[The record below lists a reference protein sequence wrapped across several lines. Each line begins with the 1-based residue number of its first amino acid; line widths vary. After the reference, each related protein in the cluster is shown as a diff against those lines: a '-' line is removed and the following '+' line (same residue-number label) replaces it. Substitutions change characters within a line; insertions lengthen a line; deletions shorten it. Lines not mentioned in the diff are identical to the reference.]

1 MFNNI
6 KNIIDGK
13 IVKDCNFKVFNI
25 QKKCEKCQEI
35 IFKELNIINKGINV
49 LNIKKNTIT
58 VLCGNK
64 IISNELQIRKNN
76 ILKKIKK
83 EVDFNIEDIKITI

>member
-6 KNIIDGK
+6 KNIIDKK
-13 IVKDCNFKVFNI
+13 IIKDSNFKIINI

-35 IFKELNIINKGINV
+35 VSKELNIINKNINV
-49 LNIKKNTIT
+49 LNIKNNTLT

-64 IISNELQIRKNN
+64 IISNELQIKKNN
-76 ILKKIKK
+76 ILKKIKE
-83 EVDFNIEDIKITI
+83 EVDFNIKDIKINI

>member
-6 KNIIDGK
+6 KNIIDKKMVIDG
-13 IVKDCNFKVFNI
+13 NFRVFNT

-35 IFKELNIINKGINV
+35 ILKELNIINKGINV
-49 LNIKKNTIT
+49 LNIKNNNLT

-64 IISNELQIRKNN
+64 IISNELQMRKNN
-76 ILKKIKK
+76 ILNKIKK
-83 EVDFNIEDIKITI
+83 EIDFNIKDIKITI